1 MKSILLLLI
10 ITFRFISIAQINSAK
25 EKSNSIKEVD
35 NSFIADDSLKRIQT
49 LLDTLNS
56 RKNRINNSIQK
67 YYTFEGKNLKIE
79 KRTFETYN
87 ALRNC
92 EIYFLESDFYEKHKS
107 SDGYFK
113 LGGIEINL
121 KPWGLKD
128 YDDVYFGLNFGN
140 QTFVKLDYSHFNHG
154 KGVFEPIKEGDNI
167 IVSSTI
173 YWYPNELI
181 DAKAALGKRTKEGYI
196 KERNVFFEKTKK
208 QISSNP
214 SYHLLEE
221 SEKKMWLTNLTNL
234 DDDYFQIHDDSLTV
248 SKEINRLELVKS
260 DYITYLKNN
269 KVTEE
274 NGKFL
279 GTPSQTTISS
289 SSSQNT
295 QESNIPTTEELTQK
309 LEIINDNYEEIKYL
323 NSVIHAIILSPLKSN
338 YGTLYSLCY
347 FHKLNIELPQLYD
360 DPSIT
365 LSEWQENLNF
375 IELLGNDFCAS
386 KKDNSQMELRGLYLY
401 YKVCLKQKINGHPDV
416 NDLKLITSE
425 FNQNNFPIKGSF
437 FNSCKEVLEQANNNY
452 SSNTNSGNSNNTP
465 SKPKITKEEFKKHVI
480 YDNTSTTECVLCNRT
495 VYCTKRPQ
503 SELNQEIDI
512 NYNLVI
518 ENNFRLNIFEN
529 MSKGIKDN
537 DATFVKTYK
546 CDSHCADCKKKYG
559 FTH

>member
-1 MKSILLLLI
+1 MNIYFINYGQQIGLQGSVGRMINSTLNDIDDNQWNYIVWVKTSSRGGKIYKNGILVFSGTFENVAYYYSRLDLGAEFYTSYENHFKGWIDEVRISNTERSQSEINNYYIGNQPFGADANTVGLWHFDENSGTKTNGEKGPSGTI
-10 ITFRFISIAQINSAK
+10 KNGSWTTGRFGSCVYYNGTNSTASFDLTIPTSNMTIEFWIKPNGKPITPKVFLPVSLYGDNTTTFRIEAKSVIAQ
-25 EKSNSIKEVD
+25 
-35 NSFIADDSLKRIQT
+35 Q
-49 LLDTLNS
+49 
-56 RKNRINNSIQK
+56 
-67 YYTFEGKNLKIE
+67 
-79 KRTFETYN
+79 
-87 ALRNC
+87 
-92 EIYFLESDFYEKHKS
+92 
-107 SDGYFK
+107 DGQV
-113 LGGIEINL
+113 N
-121 KPWGLKD
+121 
-128 YDDVYFGLNFGN
+128 
-140 QTFVKLDYSHFNHG
+140 T
-154 KGVFEPIKEGDNI
+154 
-167 IVSSTI
+167 ST
-173 YWYPNELI
+173 
-181 DAKAALGKRTKEGYI
+181 T
-196 KERNVFFEKTKK
+196 
-208 QISSNP
+208 
-214 SYHLLEE
+214 
-221 SEKKMWLTNLTNL
+221 
-234 DDDYFQIHDDSLTV
+234 
-248 SKEINRLELVKS
+248 
-260 DYITYLKNN
+260 
-269 KVTEE
+269 
-274 NGKFL
+274 
-279 GTPSQTTISS
+279 
-289 SSSQNT
+289 SSQNT